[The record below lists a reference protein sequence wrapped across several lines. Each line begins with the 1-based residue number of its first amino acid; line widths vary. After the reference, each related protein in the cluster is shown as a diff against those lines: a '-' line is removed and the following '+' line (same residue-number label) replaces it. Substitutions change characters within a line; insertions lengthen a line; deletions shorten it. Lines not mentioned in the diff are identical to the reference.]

1 MSISALASARRLAQ
15 IVAEELDVAFERV
28 AMVLGDS
35 AVAPDQGP
43 TIASETIQLS
53 AKPLQRAAAQ
63 ARHWL
68 IGKAAEALGVPA
80 ADLVVEDGVVQTQAG
95 DNRRMTYGEL
105 IGGERIRLALAAD
118 APVKAAS
125 ARRIVGASP
134 PRVDLPAKATG
145 GLVYVHDMRLPG
157 MLHGRVVRPPYAG
170 FDSGDHVGRSLIGVD
185 ESSISQPS
193 RHRGDRRSRR
203 FRRRRGGA

>member
-1 MSISALASARRLAQ
+1 MRTALAQ

-53 AKPLQRAAAQ
+53 AKPLQIAAAQ

-95 DNRRMTYGEL
+95 DNRRVTYGEL
-105 IGGERIRLALAAD
+105 IGGERIRLALARRRAGQARLG
-118 APVKAAS
+118 APHRGRVAAAGGS
-125 ARRIVGASP
+125 SGQGHRRARLCSRHAPARHAARARR
-134 PRVDLPAKATG
+134 PAALCG
-145 GLVYVHDMRLPG
+145 
-157 MLHGRVVRPPYAG
+157 VR
-170 FDSGDHVGRSLIGVD
+170 FGRSRRALADRRRPILD
-185 ESSISQPS
+185 LEPS